1 MDVSKIFTVKLLSL
15 HVIMRKNGIKYYM
28 TLVLT
33 LLVVQAMNAQFQTL
47 SNKDLNKAVKGKKVK
62 IEPSYAWSVSQPLGL
77 HYESTIDTLFLNYHK
92 EQIPSHQSK
101 AWATTG
107 NFGASGQNQIFF
119 ERKHRSDFFFE
130 DAIESWLPSVSTQRY
145 YNTRIPMTLISHTTG
160 GNKYSNQDR
169 TKVLFSGNV
178 NKALELGAGID
189 YIYSKGSYNY
199 QADKN
204 FKWSLF
210 GSYIGDRYE
219 MQAFFN
225 SYNYTGK
232 ENGGITDDL
241 YITDPAS
248 VQGGES
254 KVDNKSIPTNLIA
267 AQSKLSGLELYL
279 NQSYNVG
286 HYRYQ
291 RDSVTD
297 TIIGRTYIP
306 VTRFIWTSDFKR
318 VKHSFMNQ
326 NGSQDNSFFENTYL
340 SLGGTDENTR
350 YWRFRNTLGISLLEG
365 FNKYAKF
372 GFAAYAT
379 HEVRKYYQVTDSVSG
394 KELPEGLIP
403 LPVDVEPSKTQQL
416 LWVGG
421 QLTKQRGSI
430 LTYAATAQLGVL
442 GDVAGDIS
450 IDGNITTR
458 FKLFGDTVSLK
469 AYGYFKNLAPPY
481 LLKQFISNH
490 FAWDNDFSKE
500 QRLRLGGIL
509 ELPWI
514 HTKINVGYETL
525 NKFLYF
531 DSKALPA
538 QCGSAIHVFNATLS
552 NHLGFGI
559 FNWDNE
565 VTYQTTSN
573 DEVLPLPKFS
583 LFSNLYLKFKVAK
596 VLDVQFG
603 IDCNY
608 YTKYYAPSYNPATMV
623 FHNQREMECG
633 NFAFAD
639 VYANFKLKKARFYIM
654 YSHVNKG
661 LIGGDNYFSI
671 PHYPLNPGRFQLG
684 VSVDFVN

>member
-1 MDVSKIFTVKLLSL
+1 MKSR
-15 HVIMRKNGIKYYM
+15 HIKYYIAAF
-28 TLVLT
+28 
-33 LLVVQAMNAQFQTL
+33 LVVWVTLFVNAQTL
-47 SNKDLNKAVKGKKVK
+47 DVAKTTAAKSKSVKV
-62 IEPSYAWSVSQPLGL
+62 EPSYAWSISEPLGL

-92 EQIPSHQSK
+92 ESIPSHQSN

-119 ERKHRSDFFFE
+119 ERKPTSDFFFE

-169 TKVLFSGNV
+169 TKVTFSGNV
-178 NKALELGAGID
+178 GKPIQVGAAMD

-204 FKWSLF
+204 FRWSLF

-219 MQAFFN
+219 MQTFFN
-225 SYNYTGK
+225 SYNYQGK

-254 KVDNKSIPTNLIA
+254 RVDNKSIPTNLIA
-267 AQSKLSGLELYL
+267 AQSKLSGQEFYM
-279 NQSYNVG
+279 NHSYNVG

-306 VTRFIWTSDFKR
+306 VTRFIWTFDFKN
-318 VKHSFMNQ
+318 VKHNFMNQ
-326 NGSQDNSFFENTYL
+326 NASQDITFFPNTYL
-340 SLGGTDENTR
+340 GLGGTDETTR
-350 YWRFRNTLGISLLEG
+350 FWRMRNTIGISLLEG

-372 GFAAYAT
+372 GFSAYGT
-379 HEVRKYYQVTDSVSG
+379 HEMRRYKQVTDSVSG
-394 KELPEGLIP
+394 TVLPEGLQI
-403 LPVDVEPSKTQQL
+403 LPVDVDPTATQQL
-416 LWVGG
+416 FWLGG

-430 LTYAATAQLGVL
+430 LTYSATAQFGVL
-442 GDVAGDIS
+442 GDVAGDI
-450 IDGNITTR
+450 DVEGQLRTR
-458 FKLFGDTVSLK
+458 FKLFGDTVSLT

-481 LLKQFISNH
+481 LLKKFISNH
-490 FAWDNDFSKE
+490 YAWDNDFSKV
-500 QRLRLGGIL
+500 QRFRAGGML

-525 NKFLYF
+525 NNYVYF
-531 DSKALPA
+531 NSDALPQQA
-538 QCGSAIHVFNATLS
+538 SSAVHVLHASLN

-565 VTYQTTSN
+565 LNYQTSSN

-583 LFSNLYLKFKVAK
+583 LFSNMYLKFKIAR
-596 VLDVQFG
+596 VLDVQIG
-603 IDCNY
+603 VDCNY
-608 YTKYYAPSYNPATMV
+608 YTKYFAPSYSPATMV
-623 FHNQREMECG
+623 FFNQREVECG

-639 VYANFKLKKARFYIM
+639 VYANFKLKKARFYVM
-654 YSHVNKG
+654 YSHANKG
-661 LIGGDNYFSI
+661 LIGGSNYFSM
-671 PHYPLNPGRFQLG
+671 PHYPLNPGRFQFG